1 MVVQHN
7 ILAMNSNRQFGI
19 TTGIQAKSSEKLS
32 SGYRINRAADD
43 SAGREFKERTR
54 GIDENEDYAITF
66 KLENIDGFGGDNGRN
81 ILGLM
86 ESESLDT
93 ASGAELLYPGTL
105 VMRIDSTDFPSAILD
120 DNARENLESAVL
132 HETMHAVMDVL
143 LPEGMDRSDTQDD
156 D

>member
-7 ILAMNSNRQFGI
+7 FLAMNSNRQLGI

-81 ILGLM
+81 ILGLISDRIM
-86 ESESLDT
+86 VRCKT
-93 ASGAELLYPGTL
+93 ALSI
-105 VMRIDSTDFPSAILD
+105 R
-120 DNARENLESAVL
+120 
-132 HETMHAVMDVL
+132 
-143 LPEGMDRSDTQDD
+143 
-156 D
+156 